1 MTNSKPLSSKELMKA
16 KKTEVFLFVFFQ
28 FLAACVITIVIY
40 IANSELSAYSFFLGA
55 IASVIPSAY
64 MAIRVFGGKKV
75 RPAQEI
81 AKSFYKGEA
90 GKLIITALMMSL
102 IFSLVKPLAAGFFFA
117 GFGITVLSHW
127 LSPFVLRH

>member
-1 MTNSKPLSSKELMKA
+1 MTNSKPLSSKELMKV
-16 KKTEVFLFVFFQ
+16 KKTEVFRFVFFQ
-28 FLAACVITIVIY
+28 FLAACVITVIIY

>member
-28 FLAACVITIVIY
+28 FLAACVITVVIY

>member
-1 MTNSKPLSSKELMKA
+1 MKA

>member
-1 MTNSKPLSSKELMKA
+1 MTNSKPLSSKELINA
-16 KKTEVFLFVFFQ
+16 KKTEVFRFVFFQ
-28 FLAACVITIVIY
+28 FVAACVISIVIY
-40 IANSELSAYSFFLGA
+40 FANSELSAYSFFLGA

-64 MAIRVFGGKKV
+64 MAIKVFGGKKV

-117 GFGITVLSHW
+117 GFGMTVLSHW
-127 LSPFVLRH
+127 LSPFVLKH

>member
-28 FLAACVITIVIY
+28 FLAACVIAIVIY

>member
-1 MTNSKPLSSKELMKA
+1 MTMSKPLSSKELIKA
-16 KKTEVFLFVFFQ
+16 KKTSVYRFVLFQ
-28 FLAACVITIVIY
+28 FVAACVISVVIY
-40 IANSELSAYSFFLGA
+40 FANSELSAYSFFLGA

-64 MAIRVFGGKKV
+64 MAFRVFGGKKV

-90 GKLIITALMMSL
+90 GKLIITAIMMSL

-117 GFGITVLSHW
+117 GFGLIVLSHW
-127 LSPFVLRH
+127 LSPFMLKH

>member
-1 MTNSKPLSSKELMKA
+1 MKA
-16 KKTEVFLFVFFQ
+16 KRTSVFRFVFFQ
-28 FLAACVITIVIY
+28 FALACVISVVIFF
-40 IANSELSAYSFFLGA
+40 ANSELTAYSFFLGA

-117 GFGITVLSHW
+117 GFGLTVLSHW
-127 LSPFVLRH
+127 LSPLMLKH